1 MCIRDRGD
9 PFEFRNQTWQAKSS
23 CLGLHFNENCVILVS
38 AVWSVYTY
46 YGRCSCKLTFK
57 VIDFCY
63 IRKPTYDF
71 LLVINCRLSSIL
83 HHFWDIALRIQK
95 PPHPTLTTRSRASL
109 RILSSNL
116 AGKDKGIGL
125 HFSENCMIIASA
137 VLSQYTHITDRWQAD
152 RWYTTYYDNSQTLRW
167 NCSFRF

>member
-1 MCIRDRGD
+1 V
-9 PFEFRNQTWQAKSS
+9 
-23 CLGLHFNENCVILVS
+23 LLYNETRVILAS
-38 AVWSVYTY
+38 AVWSQHAYTVDKAVNW
-46 YGRCSCKLTFK
+46 RSRSFK
-57 VIDFCY
+57 VINFCCN
-63 IRKPTYDF
+63 RKPIYDW
-71 LLVINCRLSSIL
+71 LLVINCHLSSIL